1 MKEVCS
7 LPIVSKKSPANIT
20 MFKSNKNP
28 RFRSSQ
34 KEEED
39 FKEATR
45 LREEASGSPSSR
57 TTLAET
63 AEEDGHT
70 KKTALQRER
79 NAGYVSESATL
90 RNSAKAQDRR

>member
-7 LPIVSKKSPANIT
+7 QPTVSRKSQANIT
-20 MFKSNKNP
+20 TFKSNKNP
-28 RFRSSQ
+28 HFRSSQ

-45 LREEASGSPSSR
+45 HREVVSGSPSSR

-79 NAGYVSESATL
+79 NADYA
-90 RNSAKAQDRR
+90 RD